1 MALSFEDAS
10 AFLPKYLSPGGRR
23 DLFAELSRLPET
35 HSYYATNSLGELLQG
50 DGWESVDFFDIE
62 AGAQS
67 QIKVVVLSNTCDVAS
82 ENPRNIPIRVTVSPL
97 IRVRRLIS
105 LLQHHGVSD
114 AEVDEKLRTIRR
126 QEISNIFYFP
136 KSATVDDEYVV
147 FFDNVQSQLPTTFMG
162 NTGKHR
168 IFSLNQA
175 GFWYF
180 LLKLS
185 IHFCRANEGV
195 IRGSGQQA

>member
-1 MALSFEDAS
+1 MGFSFEDAA
-10 AFLPKYLSPGGRR
+10 AFWRK

-35 HSYYATNSLGELLQG
+35 HSYYATNSLNELLQG

-62 AGAQS
+62 AGERR
-67 QIKVVVLSNTCDVAS
+67 QIKAVVLSNTCDIAS
-82 ENPRNIPIRVTVSPL
+82 ENPRDVPIRVTISPL
-97 IRVRRLIS
+97 VRVSRLIG
-105 LLQHHGVSD
+105 LLQHHGVLA
-114 AEVDEKLRTIRR
+114 AEIDDKLRTIRR

-136 KSATVDDEYVV
+136 KSGTLDDEYVV
-147 FFDNVQSQLPTTFMG
+147 FFDNVQSQLPTTFIG
-162 NTGKHR
+162 NTRKQR

-195 IRGSGQQA
+195 VRGSGK